1 MKKKGFTLIEL
12 LAVIV
17 ILAIIALIAT
27 PALLNIIENS
37 RRSSVED
44 STRNILNAG
53 KTFCI
58 KETTLNKKELKEI
71 NLLDA
76 NFYKGE
82 KPDKGIISFDKSCN
96 PTLNMYMNGY
106 CVTTDSS
113 GELNV
118 IKSNSSDCGI
128 GIVVVTFNNEGHITT
143 KEYESGSEYGEL
155 PTLTKE
161 GYVFDGWYTEEIEGK
176 KVLSTDKVTNNITLY
191 ARWELK
197 QHRVTLFAQRG
208 SFITSDDWDIDTYNN
223 TATKYV
229 NHGEEIGELPEI
241 ECSDCVV
248 LGWASIN
255 GYSITS
261 GTIVTNMIDAHLQTM
276 DKEINIGLSTDG
288 GYVEPSTITVIYG
301 ESYGILPEPTKEG
314 YTFQGW
320 YNSEM
325 LIESNTIVNEETVPY
340 NYMLEAKWEPNMY
353 TVTFVFN
360 DGVTPDQTYSVCYGC
375 EFKSLFPIVTNTA
388 TKEFLGWNYKGQIVY
403 SDEFYYDSYYDE
415 IIYAEWR
422 DFECYEGINYC
433 ANYDECTLNYSYE
446 ACNEKFPG
454 EAEMYCSYNAGAC
467 LNYSMCIGHWD
478 HSNCC
483 LYFSEDENC
492 IDPN

>member
-1 MKKKGFTLIEL
+1 MKNKAFTLIEL

-37 RRSSVED
+37 RRSSVEE

-113 GELNV
+113 GKLNI
-118 IKSNSSDCGI
+118 IKNNLSDCGI
-128 GIVVVTFNNEGHITT
+128 GMVIVTFNNEGYITT

-161 GYVFDGWYTEEIEGK
+161 GYTFLGWYTEEIEGK
-176 KVLSTDKVTNNITLY
+176 NVLSTDKVTDNITLY
-191 ARWELK
+191 ARWEVK
-197 QHRVTLFAQRG
+197 QHKVTLFAQRG
-208 SFITSDDWDIDTYNN
+208 SFIANDDWDIDTYYN

-229 NHGEEIGELPEI
+229 NHGEEIGELPKI

-248 LGWASIN
+248 LGWAIIN

-261 GTIVTNMIDAHLQTM
+261 DTIVTNMIDAYLQMM
-276 DKEINIGLSTDG
+276 DKEIIIELWTDG

-301 ESYGILPEPTKEG
+301 
-314 YTFQGW
+314 
-320 YNSEM
+320 
-325 LIESNTIVNEETVPY
+325 
-340 NYMLEAKWEPNMY
+340 
-353 TVTFVFN
+353 
-360 DGVTPDQTYSVCYGC
+360 
-375 EFKSLFPIVTNTA
+375 
-388 TKEFLGWNYKGQIVY
+388 
-403 SDEFYYDSYYDE
+403 
-415 IIYAEWR
+415 
-422 DFECYEGINYC
+422 
-433 ANYDECTLNYSYE
+433 
-446 ACNEKFPG
+446 
-454 EAEMYCSYNAGAC
+454 
-467 LNYSMCIGHWD
+467 
-478 HSNCC
+478 
-483 LYFSEDENC
+483 
-492 IDPN
+492 